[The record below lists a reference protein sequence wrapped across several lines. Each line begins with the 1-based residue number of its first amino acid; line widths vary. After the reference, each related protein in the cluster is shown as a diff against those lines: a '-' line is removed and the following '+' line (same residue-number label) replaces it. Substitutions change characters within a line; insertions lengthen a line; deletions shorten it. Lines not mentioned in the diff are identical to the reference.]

1 MRTANPMH
9 TTKGTPR
16 QPICRGHCR
25 DGRPCPN
32 HACYGWS
39 VCRMHGAGTP
49 RGQASPHYVDGR
61 YSKELPSRLRERY
74 DQAASDPDLLVL
86 RSDISLLDVRLGELV
101 ASLDSVG
108 APARLATIQRA
119 AGAYRDAM
127 GTDKEDPALA
137 HLLSTIDAGTV
148 DDDATW
154 ETIMASL
161 EQRRKLVESERKRLV
176 ELGQMVTA
184 EQLLVLLD
192 RTVAIIQRHVSD
204 RTALAGISREMHLLA
219 HVPARG
225 GVSGEGE

>member
-1 MRTANPMH
+1 MPTSAWCRPQLLSPITDTEVYGSRAYDTLLARTCGSIRWVNRCLAQSEDNPMRTANPMH

-161 EQRRKLVESERKRLV
+161 EQRRKLVESERKR
-176 ELGQMVTA
+176 
-184 EQLLVLLD
+184 
-192 RTVAIIQRHVSD
+192 
-204 RTALAGISREMHLLA
+204 
-219 HVPARG
+219 
-225 GVSGEGE
+225 